1 MSSSF
6 ATTPKTDLYERI
18 TARIV
23 DDLSNGTRPWLKP
36 WTATAPEPLARPTRC
51 NGEPYQGINVLL
63 LWSEAAARGYASPS
77 WMTYRQALE
86 LGGQVRRGEA
96 GTGIVYA
103 SAYEKTKTTEAGVE
117 EERSIPFLKAY
128 TVFNADQVDGLPE
141 RFNKTATALP
151 QPLAI
156 NKTAEHFFLNT
167 GAVIRHGGDR
177 AYYAPGP
184 DVIQLPQPGAFQT
197 ADGYLSTKAHE
208 LVHWTGHRGRLNRQF
223 GQRFGDHAYAFEE
236 LVAEIGAAFIC
247 ADLGVCATV
256 REDHAAYIAN
266 WLTVLKDD
274 KRAVFTAAAHAQRAA
289 VFLHTLQQAAEPL
302 AA

>member
-1 MSSSF
+1 MTSSS
-6 ATTPKTDLYERI
+6 TPTPKADLYERI
-18 TARIV
+18 TTRILN
-23 DDLSNGTRPWLKP
+23 DLSNGTRPWLKP
-36 WTATAPEPLARPTRC
+36 WNSTAPGPLARPTRC

-63 LWSEAAARGYASPS
+63 LWSEAAARGFASPT

-103 SAYEKTKTTEAGVE
+103 SAYEKTETTEAGGE

-128 TVFNADQVDGLPE
+128 IVFNVDQVDGLPA
-141 RFNKTATALP
+141 RFKNSPTALL

-156 NKTAEHFFLNT
+156 GKAAEAFFLNT

-184 DVIQLPQPGAFQT
+184 DAIQLPLPGAFQT

-208 LVHWTGHRGRLNRQF
+208 LVHWTGHQCRLNRQF

-247 ADLGVCATV
+247 ADLGVTAKV

-266 WLTVLKDD
+266 WLTVLKND
-274 KRAVFTAAAHAQRAA
+274 KRAIFTAAAQAQRAA
-289 VFLHTLQQAAEPL
+289 VFLDTFQQAAEPL

>member
-1 MSSSF
+1 MTSNRAPSL
-6 ATTPKTDLYERI
+6 KTDLYERI

-36 WTATAPEPLARPTRC
+36 LTATAPGPQARPRSC
-51 NGEPYQGINVLL
+51 NGEPHQGINTLL
-63 LWSEAAARGYASPS
+63 LWSDAAARGFASPS

-103 SAYEKTKTTEAGVE
+103 SAYEKTEKTEAGVE

-141 RFNKTATALP
+141 RFKNAPTALP

-156 NKTAEHFFLNT
+156 DKAAEAFFLNT

-184 DVIQLPQPGAFQT
+184 DAIQLPQPGAFQT

-208 LVHWTGHRGRLNRQF
+208 VVHWTGHQGRLNRQF

-236 LVAEIGAAFIC
+236 LVAEIGAAFLC
-247 ADLGVCATV
+247 ADLGVTAKA

-266 WLTVLKDD
+266 WLTVLKND
-274 KRAVFTAAAHAQRAA
+274 KRAIFTAAAQAQRAA
-289 VFLHTLQQAAEPL
+289 VFLDPFQQAAEPL